1 MRPFPTFLLSSV
13 AVLAAVP
20 VVLGLTPGRPAS
32 AAALGHLGPVSSAH
46 AAAVPTPSRAADE
59 ETTATAEPV
68 WVPVIPLPFV
78 WQLLPVD
85 QPPDPAD
92 PADYRNP
99 IQGKV
104 ISPFGRRDG
113 GERHDG
119 IDIKGVDHAR
129 ISASFPGHVIQA
141 GPGESGY
148 GITVTID
155 VGKGI
160 TVLYA
165 HLSAVTVRAGQ
176 DVAAGDQ
183 VGVEG
188 QTGRATTAHLHYEI
202 RVNGRPVNPVPY
214 LAH

>member
-1 MRPFPTFLLSSV
+1 MRPFPTLLLSSV
-13 AVLAAVP
+13 AVLSAVP
-20 VVLGLTPGRPAS
+20 V
-32 AAALGHLGPVSSAH
+32 ALGMAPGGPRTATPLAH
-46 AAAVPTPSRAADE
+46 AAVVSSVRGEAPAAD
-59 ETTATAEPV
+59 ATDDVGSDAPLPA

-78 WQLLPVD
+78 WQLLPAD
-85 QPPDPAD
+85 QPADPAD
-92 PADYRNP
+92 PADYKIP

-119 IDIKGVDHAR
+119 IDIKGVDHAP
-129 ISASFPGHVIQA
+129 ISASFPGHVVQA
-141 GPGESGY
+141 GSGESGY

-176 DVAAGDQ
+176 DVQAGDQ

-202 RVNGRPVNPVPY
+202 RVNGRPVNPAPY
-214 LAH
+214 LGH